1 MRGGHRVTTDTEQQA
16 APTGSRNQD
25 RSGLRILL
33 VEDDSDDA
41 LFIKRELTIGLEQPP
56 QLERVVSREQ
66 LMRQLTRSW
75 DVVLCDYSM
84 PSMTATE
91 VIELILEKNQ
101 YLPIIIVSG
110 AIGEERAASLIRSGA
125 YDFVMKSHLRRLA
138 PTIEQ
143 SLREVA
149 AHRFASRAEKA
160 YANIVEHSLQALF
173 VVQHGR
179 IVFANRAAAELTD
192 RSVTELIAMTP
203 REAIAM
209 VHESDRGIAKR
220 TYQALIS
227 KSKPHDRYTCRF
239 ISTHEGSRIVEVYAS
254 SIDFDGEPAA
264 HLAAIDITN
273 RTYLEE
279 ALIRGKREWES
290 TFDTVR
296 EVIVITDR
304 NHRVL
309 RLNRALATRLN
320 TSEKDLIG
328 LAWDEISGI
337 PADRWLV
344 TRSDGSAVRDM
355 EAVSEPLGGRFHFST
370 TGRTDENGSLVGAIH
385 VGRDVTTQRQAEEV
399 ARHQLSI
406 DETDQIFRTFR
417 HELGNALNTLKTTL
431 AVYKKNFAV
440 FDEEKRE
447 TYLQRCLDALRL
459 AEQLLY
465 AVRTYQT
472 LDEVHIEP
480 IDIDGLV
487 RAEADLLFENPRSR
501 GITCR
506 VIEGN
511 REVHTTADR
520 DAVMRVLL
528 NLIDNAA
535 SACDGI
541 NAPTIEIECAIQHHH
556 AVVRVRDNGRS
567 IPLDQSELVFSP
579 FFTTKDDGSG
589 MGLAIVQKLMVR
601 MNGIARINQDD
612 DPGTTIELR
621 LPLLEAD

>member
-1 MRGGHRVTTDTEQQA
+1 METDRDQIDSTPADSQNA
-16 APTGSRNQD
+16 DPSA
-25 RSGLRILL
+25 LRILL
-33 VEDDSDDA
+33 VEDNRDDA
-41 LFIKRELTIGLEQPP
+41 LLINHQLTTGLPQPP

-66 LMRQLTRSW
+66 LTRQLTRSW

-84 PSMTATE
+84 PSLTAAE
-91 VIELILEKNQ
+91 VVELIHTKDRH
-101 YLPIIIVSG
+101 LPIIIVSG
-110 AIGEERAASLIRSGA
+110 AVGEERAASLVRSGA
-125 YDFVMKSHLRRLA
+125 HDFVMKGNLSRLVPA
-138 PTIEQ
+138 IDL
-143 SLREVA
+143 SLREAA
-149 AHRFASRAEKA
+149 AHRFSRRAEKA

-192 RSVTELIAMTP
+192 RSIAELMAMSPSESIA
-203 REAIAM
+203 I
-209 VHESDRGIAKR
+209 VHESDRNLARR
-220 TYQALIS
+220 TYEALIS
-227 KSKPHDRYTCRF
+227 KSKPHDRYKCRLT
-239 ISTHEGSRIVEVYAS
+239 STYEGTRIVEVYAS
-254 SIDFDGEPAA
+254 SIDFDGQPAA
-264 HLAAIDITN
+264 HLAAIDVTN
-273 RTYLEE
+273 RTHLEE
-279 ALIRGKREWES
+279 ALLRGKREWES

-304 NHRVL
+304 NHRIL

-320 TSEKDLIG
+320 ASVRDLVG
-328 LAWDEISGI
+328 LAWDEVSGI

-370 TGRTDENGSLVGAIH
+370 TGRTDEHGSLIGAIH

-399 ARHQLSI
+399 ARRRLSI
-406 DETDQIFRTFR
+406 DETDRIFRTFR

-447 TYLQRCLDALRL
+447 TYLQRCLNALRL

-472 LDEVHIEP
+472 LDEVHLEP
-480 IDIDGLV
+480 LEINGFV
-487 RAEADLLFENPRSR
+487 RAESDLLFENPRSR
-501 GITCR
+501 GMTCR
-506 VIEGN
+506 VIEGDQEI
-511 REVHTTADR
+511 RTMADR

-541 NAPTIEIECAIQHHH
+541 DAPEIEIECGVQHHD
-556 AVVRVRDNGRS
+556 AVVRIRDNGRG
-567 IPLDQSELVFSP
+567 IPIDQSKLVFSP

-601 MNGIARINQDD
+601 MNGIAQIGQSSH
-612 DPGTTIELR
+612 PGTTIELH
-621 LPLLEAD
+621 LPLLDGD